1 MMCLIVFRRKYVFKN
16 NLMVGIQSLQNDP
29 ALRSIHSSEAEPSL
43 MGPSWD
49 SLQDIAQAVC
59 DCLCVMVGT
68 EQRRQ
73 V

>member
-1 MMCLIVFRRKYVFKN
+1 MFKN
-16 NLMVGIQSLQNDP
+16 NPMVGMQSLRNDP
-29 ALRSIHSSEAEPSL
+29 ALRSIHSPEAEPSL

-49 SLQDIAQAVC
+49 PVQDIAQALC

-68 EQRRQ
+68 EQRWQ